1 MLSLP
6 ISIGLAG
13 IILAW
18 AVLTFN
24 SLVRKR
30 NAVEQ
35 AFSSIDVMLKRRCDL
50 IPNLVACVSGYMQH
64 ERKLLSEVTALR
76 AQAASGGLSANG
88 SVEVNNQ
95 LSGRLRQVILAVEAY
110 PQLRASE
117 DFLQLQAGLNE
128 TEEQLSASRRAY
140 NAAVV
145 DYNNAV
151 ETLPTCLLA
160 RCIGWKPRVLFSASE
175 PDRATPNV
183 APLLRAESQRT

>member
-1 MLSLP
+1 MLSSP
-6 ISIGLAG
+6 IFIGLAG

-30 NAVEQ
+30 NALEQ

-50 IPNLVACVSGYMQH
+50 IPNLVSCVSGYMQH
-64 ERKLLSEVTALR
+64 EKNLLAEVTALR
-76 AQAASGGLSANG
+76 AQAASGRLSPNG
-88 SVEVNNQ
+88 SVEVNSQ
-95 LSGRLRQVILAVEAY
+95 LSARLRQVIVVVEAY

-117 DFLQLQAGLNE
+117 NFLQLQAALNE

-145 DYNNAV
+145 AYNNAI
-151 ETLPTCLLA
+151 ETLPTSLLSG
-160 RCIGWKPRVLFSASE
+160 CIGWKPRVLFSASE

-183 APLLRAESQRT
+183 GPLLTAGSQRA